1 MNLSLCIL
9 LKGVRDM
16 MLNPILEKDL
26 KTKMRGWR
34 TPVLLSI
41 YLIFLGGVLFLFFL
55 ANNQI
60 FNYYTDS
67 VFNPRVAVNA
77 YNVIAIFQFSLL
89 MLIVPA
95 ITATAIT
102 GERERQTLDLML
114 CSDISTWSIIIG
126 KLIVSIAHIMLLV
139 LASLPV
145 MGTVFLFGGI
155 TFGEIMLMFLFY
167 IITALMVASLGIF
180 LSTIFRKNV
189 TAIIATYICLGIL
202 ALGPVI
208 AFFIWGVFFE
218 RNYNGEITYSLVTA
232 FLFPSPGYGFSSFFA
247 GTQSSF
253 FGSAFNEIQNLA
265 ESETSFLRH
274 LKPWMINGLFNIIC
288 SGILLSLSAWKLQ
301 PVKRAKRRGKHNK
314 KLETIE
320 KDKNEELV

>member
-1 MNLSLCIL
+1 
-9 LKGVRDM
+9 M

-41 YLIFLGGVLFLFFL
+41 YLLFLGGVLFLFFL
-55 ANNQI
+55 ANNQLL
-60 FNYYTDS
+60 NYYNYNS
-67 VFNPRVAVNA
+67 SAFNPRIAVNA
-77 YNVIAIFQFSLL
+77 YNVIAIFQFVLL

-95 ITATAIT
+95 ITATAIS

-139 LASLPV
+139 VASLPI

-155 TFGEIMLMFLFY
+155 TFGEVMLMFLFY
-167 IITALMVASLGIF
+167 VITALMVASLGIF
-180 LSTIFRKNV
+180 LSTLFRKNV

-208 AFFIWGVFFE
+208 AFFIWGVFIE
-218 RNYNGEITYSLVTA
+218 RNYNIEITYSIITA
-232 FLFPSPGYGFSSFFA
+232 FLFPSPGFGFASFFA
-247 GTQSSF
+247 GTQSSI
-253 FGSAFNEIQNLA
+253 FGSIFYEIQNLA
-265 ESETSFLRH
+265 EKETSFLRY
-274 LKPWMINGLFNIIC
+274 LKPWMINGLFNIVF
-288 SGILLSLSAWKLQ
+288 SGILISLSAWKLK
-301 PVKRAKRRGKHNK
+301 PVKKIKRRKR
-314 KLETIE
+314 
-320 KDKNEELV
+320 